1 MKNLPVLPLLALA
14 VACSLFGIAYSD
26 AKVKSPSAMLMC
38 LIFTLLAG
46 IGFWIH
52 SQQPCDKSMPG
63 VEEQALEKLRN
74 MSPSTPNWLQT
85 ILNKIKFW
93 WNSEDIDDL
102 KDKNLLKDRN
112 NSVPNISEL
121 DNKLND
127 SPNAKSK
134 PDYNSQDDRS
144 NTPVK
149 RRSLSLG
156 HIPSYD
162 AKKSGSSSPIWD
174 NKLGSDSPTRPDDK
188 SISVNSLHSVQGNE
202 PKSAA
207 WPSTKPKTNKEPP
220 MLSMNDSLTSAEIG
234 QWYLDSPENRKKP
247 GQTSSG
253 RDKNCRREIII
264 TAVSSTLITIAI
276 FAGLYALFPD
286 FFSKIFH

>member
-1 MKNLPVLPLLALA
+1 
-14 VACSLFGIAYSD
+14 
-26 AKVKSPSAMLMC
+26 MLMC

-52 SQQPCDKSMPG
+52 SQQPCDKTMPS
-63 VEEQALEKLRN
+63 VEEKALEKLKN
-74 MSPSTPNWLQT
+74 MGPSTPNWLQT
-85 ILNKIKFW
+85 LLNKIKFW

-102 KDKNLLKDRN
+102 KDKDLLKDQN

-121 DNKLND
+121 DNKD
-127 SPNAKSK
+127 SPIAKLK
-134 PDYNSQDDRS
+134 PDYNSKVDRS

-149 RRSLSLG
+149 SRSLSLG
-156 HIPSYD
+156 HLPSYD
-162 AKKSGSSSPIWD
+162 AKKSGSSSPIRD
-174 NKLGSDSPTRPDDK
+174 SKFGTSSPTRPDDK

-207 WPSTKPKTNKEPP
+207 RPSTKPSTTKVAPI
-220 MLSMNDSLTSAEIG
+220 LSMNDSLTSAEIG
-234 QWYLDSPENRKKP
+234 QWYLDSPKTRKKP
-247 GQTSSG
+247 GQASSG
-253 RDKNCRREIII
+253 NDKKPNCRREIII
-264 TAVSSTLITIAI
+264 TAVSSTLITIAV